1 MVIGP
6 KCGFYVKLF
15 SRQETAIKM
24 LFEHTCSHIENTGI
38 KYQVKDEKISR
49 KKNKRINKFHL

>member
-1 MVIGP
+1 
-6 KCGFYVKLF
+6 
-15 SRQETAIKM
+15 M

-38 KYQVKDEKISR
+38 KYQAKDENGSR